1 MIKPGNIEGIAM
13 LNKVINFCE
22 LKDLVDSLSYGV
34 DSQIGQKGS
43 FLSGGQR
50 QRINIARALYRNPD
64 LLILDE
70 STNALDNKT
79 KIKLMKKIK
88 DHKSK
93 FTVLIVSHDSDL
105 LEYFDEIIDL
115 DKKFN

>member
-1 MIKPGNIEGIAM
+1 M
-13 LNKVINFCE
+13 INFCE
-22 LKDLVDSLSYGV
+22 LKDFVDSLTDGV

-93 FTVLIVSHDSDL
+93 FTVLIVTHDNDL